1 MYKYNEY
8 VIFAMLTAS
17 QYFDILN
24 TYITHTT
31 DDFTIYQALAD
42 PKKSQELT
50 EFVQDIVHN
59 ETSLLMREHND
70 VIQMQRNDIA
80 YLRSEIDKLHR
91 ERMDNINSH
100 AAEVQSLHVKYTEK
114 LKHALVDA

>member
-1 MYKYNEY
+1 M
-8 VIFAMLTAS
+8 
-17 QYFDILN
+17 
-24 TYITHTT
+24 
-31 DDFTIYQALAD
+31 
-42 PKKSQELT
+42 
-50 EFVQDIVHN
+50 QDIVHN